1 MLVSVRTAN
10 QSSLSEIIS
19 NWRPFRTIETNRNI
33 WFCTWWL
40 APWETSKRLL
50 SLCISNGLICFLH
63 YLYSKYFLEE
73 TMPFWDSPAN
83 VCKFTK
89 NTEWILSPRFTDPQ
103 SFKNVQEMQENK
115 GGHLSFRL
123 HLWFWFF
130 LLLLCCTYF
139 QCSALGLAYYRC
151 FINADRMSNRVGGS
165 SKEYCQDMRIWA
177 SWLPFYSLVVSTSKP
192 GCFLHLWNRGKSLL
206 SLTEICKDT
215 SKKLKN
221 MHFVN
226 HRWL

>member
-19 NWRPFRTIETNRNI
+19 NWRPFRTIDTNRNI

-40 APWETSKRLL
+40 APWEPSKRLL
-50 SLCISNGLICFLH
+50 SLCILNSLICFLH

-115 GGHLSFRL
+115 GGHLSFGL

-130 LLLLCCTYF
+130 LLLLCSTYF

-151 FINADRMSNRVGGS
+151 FINADRMSNRVGG
-165 SKEYCQDMRIWA
+165 ELMRILSRHENMSFLITILFLSSEHFKAWM
-177 SWLPFYSLVVSTSKP
+177 LPTSVKQRKISSVTH
-192 GCFLHLWNRGKSLL
+192 GNL
-206 SLTEICKDT
+206 
-215 SKKLKN
+215 
-221 MHFVN
+221 
-226 HRWL
+226 